1 MKKISNEVKVGAV
14 ALVTIAAF
22 IWLYSFLKGSELF
35 TKTATYNIIY
45 NQIGGLKESSPVE
58 INGYQAG
65 IVQDIKF
72 INDGTGRL
80 AVSVSVDKNFDLPVG
95 TTAEITTASL
105 IAGMKIILNM
115 GDGTEIYHNHDTIQG
130 IIATS
135 IIDRISDQLSP
146 VEGNITHMIVKLD
159 SLITRIHDLF
169 SPQFSS
175 DIQASVNNVSSV
187 TANLR
192 EISDKEKEALM
203 ASIDDLNKFTAM
215 LSANSNSMDAM
226 FKNLAAIS
234 DTVASAD
241 LAGALGSLRS
251 SLVSADAILGG
262 LSAGN
267 GTAGKLMTDD
277 SLYSN
282 LSNSLN
288 SLDLLLQDMKENP
301 RKYVHFSLFGR
312 KDQ

>member
-1 MKKISNEVKVGAV
+1 MMKISNEVKVGAV
-14 ALVTIAAF
+14 ALLTIAAF

-45 NQIGGLKESSPVE
+45 KEIGGLKESSPVE

-105 IAGMKIILNM
+105 IAGMKIVLNM
-115 GDGTEIYHNHDTIQG
+115 GDGTEIHRNHDTIPG
-130 IIATS
+130 ILATS

-146 VEGNITHMIVKLD
+146 VEGNITHIVITLD
-159 SLITRIHDLF
+159 SLITRIHDVF

-175 DIQASVNNVSSV
+175 DIKASLDNVNGI
-187 TANLR
+187 TADLR
-192 EISDKEKEALM
+192 EISDKEKDALM
-203 ASIDDLNKFTAM
+203 ASISDLNKFTAM
-215 LSANSNSMDAM
+215 LSANSSSLDATL
-226 FKNLAAIS
+226 KNIAAIT
-234 DTVASAD
+234 DTVASSD

-251 SLVSADAILGG
+251 SLVSTDSILRG
-262 LSAGN
+262 LNSGN
-267 GTAGKLMTDD
+267 GTAGKLITND
-277 SLYSN
+277 SLYNN
-282 LSNSLN
+282 LNNSLN
-288 SLDLLLQDMKENP
+288 SLDNLLQDMKDNP
-301 RKYVHFSLFGR
+301 KKYVHFSLFGK

>member
-1 MKKISNEVKVGAV
+1 
-14 ALVTIAAF
+14 
-22 IWLYSFLKGSELF
+22 LF
-35 TKTATYNIIY
+35 TSTATYNIIY
-45 NQIGGLKESSPVE
+45 TEISGLKESSPVE

-80 AVSVSVDKNFDLPVG
+80 AVSVSVDKDFDLPVG

-105 IAGMKIILNM
+105 IAGMKIVLNM
-115 GDGTEIYHNHDTIQG
+115 GNGNGIYHNHDTIQG
-130 IIATS
+130 ILATS
-135 IIDRISDQLSP
+135 IIDRLSDQLSP
-146 VEGNITHMIVKLD
+146 VEGNITHMIIKLD
-159 SLITRIHDLF
+159 SLITRIHDVF

-175 DIQASVNNVSSV
+175 DIKASLDNVNGI
-187 TANLR
+187 TADLR

-203 ASIDDLNKFTAM
+203 ASINDLNKFTSM
-215 LSANSNSMDAM
+215 LSANSSSIDATL
-226 FKNLAAIS
+226 KNLASIS
-234 DTVASAD
+234 DTVASSD

-251 SLVSADAILGG
+251 SLVSADSILSG
-262 LSAGN
+262 LSTGN

-282 LSNSLN
+282 LNNSLN
-288 SLDLLLQDMKENP
+288 SLDLLLQDMKANP
-301 RKYVHFSLFGR
+301 KKYVHFSLFGK

>member
-1 MKKISNEVKVGAV
+1 MKISNEVKVGAV
-14 ALVTIAAF
+14 ALFTIVAF

-45 NQIGGLKESSPVE
+45 SEIGGLKESSPVE

-95 TTAEITTASL
+95 TVAEITTASL
-105 IAGMKIILNM
+105 IAGMKIIINM
-115 GDGTEIYHNHDTIQG
+115 GDSKEIHSNHDTIPG
-130 IIATS
+130 ILATS
-135 IIDRISDQLSP
+135 VIDRISDQLSP
-146 VEGNITHMIVKLD
+146 VEDNITHMIVTLD
-159 SLITRIHDLF
+159 SLITRIHDVF

-175 DIQASVNNVSSV
+175 DIKASVDNVNGI

-192 EISDKEKEALM
+192 EISDKEKDALM
-203 ASIDDLNKFTAM
+203 ASISDLNKFTSM
-215 LSANSNSMDAM
+215 LSANSSSLDATL
-226 FKNLAAIS
+226 KNIAAIS
-234 DTVASAD
+234 DTVASSD

-251 SLVSADAILGG
+251 SLAGADSILRGIN
-262 LSAGN
+262 SGN

-282 LSNSLN
+282 LNNSLN
-288 SLDLLLQDMKENP
+288 SLDRLLQDMKDNP

>member
-1 MKKISNEVKVGAV
+1 MKISNEVKVGVV
-14 ALVTIAAF
+14 ALLTIAAF

-45 NQIGGLKESSPVE
+45 KEIGGLKESSPVE

-72 INDGTGRL
+72 INDGSGRL

-105 IAGMKIILNM
+105 IAGMKIILIM
-115 GDGTEIYHNHDTIQG
+115 GDSKEIHSNHDTIPG
-130 IIATS
+130 ILATS
-135 IIDRISDQLSP
+135 IIDRIGDQLSP

-159 SLITRIHDLF
+159 SLITRIHDVF

-175 DIQASVNNVSSV
+175 DIKASLDNVNGI

-203 ASIDDLNKFTAM
+203 ASISDLNKFTTM
-215 LSANSNSMDAM
+215 LSANSSSLDATL
-226 FKNLAAIS
+226 KNIASIS
-234 DTVASAD
+234 DTLASAD

-251 SLVSADAILGG
+251 SLVSTDSILRG
-262 LSAGN
+262 LNSGT
-267 GTAGKLMTDD
+267 GTAGKLMTND
-277 SLYSN
+277 SLYNN
-282 LSNSLN
+282 LNNSLN
-288 SLDLLLQDMKENP
+288 SLDNLLQDMKDNP
-301 RKYVHFSLFGR
+301 KKYVHFSLFGR